1 MNNKIELSYQFKADL
16 KIPMINFTI
25 VGDVVQEVAEKDVR
39 KQSDAGASDTS
50 TRIHRFHM
58 MAQNMKSDVEKSRV
72 TRQGK
77 KLIIEQPTHPSAG
90 SSFDLSKKKKK

>member
-1 MNNKIELSYQFKADL
+1 MNL
-16 KIPMINFTI
+16 TI
-25 VGDVVQEVAEKDVR
+25 VGDAVPEVVEKDVR

-77 KLIIEQPTHPSAG
+77 KLIIEQQPTHAASAG
-90 SSFDLSKKKKK
+90 TSFDLSKNKKK

>member
-1 MNNKIELSYQFKADL
+1 MWKLL
-16 KIPMINFTI
+16 MINLTI
-25 VGDVVQEVAEKDVR
+25 IGDAVPEVVEKDVR

-50 TRIHRFHM
+50 TRIHRFHI

-77 KLIIEQPTHPSAG
+77 KLIIEQQPTHASAG
-90 SSFDLSKKKKK
+90 NSFDLSKNKKK